1 MFLQSSGEKSTEML
15 EAQVRQLERVNK
27 KQAEKIAKLKS
38 NVQVDPTL
46 LKNNES
52 ANKIILSLN
61 SELNMAK
68 TLLEE
73 TRAREKQVLESFL
86 FTCYKFE
93 NNKVF

>member
-38 NVQVDPTL
+38 NTQVNPTV
-46 LKNNES
+46 LKNDES

-73 TRAREKQVLESFL
+73 TRAREKQVLDWFSL
-86 FTCYKFE
+86 LIMYLK
-93 NNKVF
+93 NDKV